1 MELLELYRATLL
13 ITLNWPCAS
22 LKIQKSFIISKNVLS
37 TSLFDETSI
46 QSLCGFSNLTWHWY
60 CPLDQEVSSVNL
72 VLHFLLWDWNFL
84 PTDSITLP
92 FSCNSFMLLH
102 FVSSLT
108 LYPFAVCLG
117 LPFLQSCK
125 TNALSYWLFSFHQV
139 LDMWIILGRFIG
151 DWSSSLCLDF
161 MFLALV

>member
-13 ITLNWPCAS
+13 ITLNWPYAS
-22 LKIQKSFIISKNVLS
+22 LKIQKSFIVSKNVLS

-72 VLHFLLWDWNFL
+72 ALHFLLWDWNFL

-108 LYPFAVCLG
+108 LYPFAVCPG
-117 LPFLQSCK
+117 LPFLQCK
-125 TNALSYWLFSFHQV
+125 TNAVRQMLCPTGYSPSTRFWICELFWDGSLVIGLHPFV
-139 LDMWIILGRFIG
+139 LILC
-151 DWSSSLCLDF
+151 S
-161 MFLALV
+161 